1 MGEWM
6 LLSCGANAVWPGLN
20 VDVDSLVE
28 SGKGWEYAY
37 RGEWVLLVVASAA
50 VDRSFPVCGRGS
62 LVGVRGDA
70 TAPGWT
76 GAGRLA

>member
-1 MGEWM
+1 MGEWT

-20 VDVDSLVE
+20 DDVDSLVE

-37 RGEWVLLVVASAA
+37 RGEWVLLVVASAP
-50 VDRSFPVCGRGS
+50 VDRSFPAGGRGS

-70 TAPGWT
+70 PAPDWI